1 MFDLKLFYENYIL
14 QIVPFSIG
22 IALVSSCENDE
33 GDDKKID
40 KKTVTLSN
48 DCSIILFYFLHQHST
63 TNVNCLT
70 CNIC

>member
-40 KKTVTLSN
+40 KKIDKKNSH
-48 DCSIILFYFLHQHST
+48 FFK
-63 TNVNCLT
+63 
-70 CNIC
+70 